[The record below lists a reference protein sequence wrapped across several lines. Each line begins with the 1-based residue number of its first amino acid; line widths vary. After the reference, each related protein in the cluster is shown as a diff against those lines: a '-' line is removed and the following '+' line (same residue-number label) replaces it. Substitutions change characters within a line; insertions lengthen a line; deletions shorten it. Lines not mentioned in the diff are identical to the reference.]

1 MDSVIER
8 EEWLILLTMLGDIRP
23 ELENLNDFLKG
34 GGDEEAEADP

>member
-8 EEWLILLTMLGDIRP
+8 EESSILLTTLGDIRA
-23 ELENLNDFLKG
+23 ELENLSDFLKG